1 MALAAS
7 NTAFSQ
13 LTDQAAAIARLA
25 REASIEINVHDVVH
39 LEQSRGLLP
48 AGKALYVSHL
58 PKQQWGETDAA
69 CRAVRAAGFRPVP
82 HVPVRLLPDAAT
94 VDRVLG
100 GLVDSAQVDEL
111 LLISGDYP
119 QALGPYTEVL
129 QLLNSGAL
137 QRHGLK
143 RVTVAG
149 HPEGHPKVRLADIRG
164 AELDK
169 ARMAQQ
175 AGLELTLLTQFFF
188 EQSPFLDW
196 VRELRSAGVQ
206 ARVVGGLAGP
216 TKLSTLIKFAMRCGA
231 GPSMRVLTARP
242 AAFAKLLGDHGPES
256 VLHGLAQARYEGASD
271 FAGVHLFCF
280 GGFVR
285 TCRWLQA
292 IADGRFTLDGA
303 AGFRVQDTRRE

>member
-1 MALAAS
+1 MALTASSTAVSAEQELAAS
-7 NTAFSQ
+7 
-13 LTDQAAAIARLA
+13 IAQLA
-25 REASIEINVHDVVH
+25 REASIEITVHDIAH
-39 LEQSRGLLP
+39 LQECRGVLP
-48 AGKALYVSHL
+48 PGKTLFVSHL
-58 PKQQWGETDAA
+58 PKQQWHETEAA
-69 CRAVRAAGFRPVP
+69 CRTVRAAGFRPVP

-100 GLVDSAQVDEL
+100 GYVDAAQVDEV
-111 LLISGDYP
+111 LLISGDYR

-129 QLLNSGAL
+129 QVMRSGVL
-137 QRHGLK
+137 QRHGMR

-149 HPEGHPKVRLADIRG
+149 HPEGHPSVRPADIRR

-188 EQSPFLDW
+188 EQTPFLDW

-206 ARVVGGLAGP
+206 ARLVGGLAGP
-216 TKLSTLIKFAMRCGA
+216 TKLSSLIKFALRCGA
-231 GPSMRVLTARP
+231 GASMRVLTARP
-242 AAFAKLLGDHGPES
+242 AAFTKLLGDHGPEG
-256 VLHGLAQARYEGASD
+256 VLRGLAQAQCEKSSD

-292 IADGRFTLDGA
+292 IADGRFIVDDA
-303 AGFRVQDTRRE
+303 EGFRV